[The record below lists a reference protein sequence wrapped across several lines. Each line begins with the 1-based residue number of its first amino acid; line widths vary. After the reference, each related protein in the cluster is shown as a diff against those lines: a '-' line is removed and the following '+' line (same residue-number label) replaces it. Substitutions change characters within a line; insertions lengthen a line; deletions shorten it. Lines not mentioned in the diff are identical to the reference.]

1 MLDSV
6 VLFWVSRLGDVVGW
20 GEGFPFLSP
29 SVFST
34 TLKRKKKDEKIV
46 CFKNCIPLLSLYTC
60 TMRFKKASSS
70 GSAKKT
76 VKNKQYIQYKHM
88 T

>member
-34 TLKRKKKDEKIV
+34 TLKTKKKDEKIV
-46 CFKNCIPLLSLYTC
+46 SVLKIVYLYCHC
-60 TMRFKKASSS
+60 TP
-70 GSAKKT
+70 
-76 VKNKQYIQYKHM
+76 VQ
-88 T
+88 